1 MKNILDLQEWPSDTD
16 ECSYT
21 HEDHTIKP
29 LEKIA
34 ENLHNAI
41 NLANSV
47 TKFFHLET
55 LITGGEKNGYRLDIK
70 ITKGINEEC
79 KRKENTHKQETDI

>member
-16 ECSYT
+16 ECTYT
-21 HEDHTIKP
+21 HESYILKP

-41 NLANSV
+41 NLANSI

-55 LITGGEKNGYRLDIK
+55 LITGSEKNGFKLDVT
-70 ITKGINEEC
+70 ITKGINEEY
-79 KRKENTHKQETDI
+79 KHKENTHKQETDI